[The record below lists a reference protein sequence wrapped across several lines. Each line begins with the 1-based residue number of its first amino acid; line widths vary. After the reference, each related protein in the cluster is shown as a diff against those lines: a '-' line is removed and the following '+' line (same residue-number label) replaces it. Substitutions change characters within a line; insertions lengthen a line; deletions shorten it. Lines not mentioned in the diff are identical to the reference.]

1 MVETRNLG
9 WELLGFGLIVGG
21 PVVGAVIVSNKSP
34 VAWLAVCTVATKLC
48 SDLGW
53 RGLGCDGRVS

>member
-1 MVETRNLG
+1 MVDSRNLA

-34 VAWLAVCTVATKLC
+34 AAWLAVWGVATKL
-48 SDLGW
+48 L
-53 RGLGCDGRVS
+53 RP